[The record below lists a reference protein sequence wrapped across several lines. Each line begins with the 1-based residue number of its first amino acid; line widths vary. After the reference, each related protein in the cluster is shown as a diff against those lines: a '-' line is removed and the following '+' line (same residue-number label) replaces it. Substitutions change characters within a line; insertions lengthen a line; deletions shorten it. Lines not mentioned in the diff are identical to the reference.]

1 MTQRPVSASI
11 GDLNVTLRYE
21 TIASDLATVR
31 DIVTSTGFFHD
42 HEVDVAVELVEERLR
57 RGDASGYYFAFVEV
71 DGRTVAYSCF
81 GPIACTAP
89 RRTGDSHGTAIGRQ
103 GHAIEL
109 ALVGLTLR

>member
-11 GDLNVTLRYE
+11 GDLKVTLRYE

-57 RGDASGYYFAFVEV
+57 RGDASGYYFAFVKST
-71 DGRTVAYSCF
+71 D
-81 GPIACTAP
+81 AP
-89 RRTGDSHGTAIGRQ
+89 SRIRASVPSPARQAVMTSIGSLFRRVTKSMA
-103 GHAIEL
+103 L
-109 ALVGLTLR
+109 ASG